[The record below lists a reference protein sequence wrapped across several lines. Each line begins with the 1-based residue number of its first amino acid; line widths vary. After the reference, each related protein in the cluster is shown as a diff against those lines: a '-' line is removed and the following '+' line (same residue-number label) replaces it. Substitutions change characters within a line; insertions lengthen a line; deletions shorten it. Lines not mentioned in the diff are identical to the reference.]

1 MIIKPNLLL
10 NDSFIMDGLRSGV
23 MQRWGGGIRW
33 APGQGPYPGAWVRHL
48 LEAPETT
55 NALMRE
61 SMPSLL
67 RGAQSSIQGL
77 NQLGQVS
84 QTLSN
89 VLQLSQVAAAASV
102 LNLGVSVAG
111 FAYMGY
117 KLHQIQNALAS
128 MQDVMVAGFDRIE
141 GKLDKMAG
149 QLVYL
154 VLLVEE
160 NAQEQ
165 QRLGDAI
172 AELHRA
178 FLVGH
183 VADLQAMMLD
193 RSRFPD
199 GQPQKA
205 ILTASRVR
213 LNLSDQALRHTPEL
227 DARVLLLAD
236 ISTQGWAAATAAEAN
251 LLLEIGQAREAR
263 QLLESETQKFIQHAQ
278 KWAGALLRDDRPQ
291 LATAYRFGVPR
302 FAAHIS
308 AARVERICAI
318 TPGGQE
324 ISEDDARRKGKA
336 AELELEMS
344 HSAELGP
351 AWDHRQLATAEY
363 LDGLS
368 ELSAR
373 LDSLQAF
380 AAECEIRKVS
390 SLELLPGPDAEAG
403 LYLLKP
409 AESKDQ

>member
-10 NDSFIMDGLRSGV
+10 NDPFIMDGLASGV
-23 MQRWGGGIRW
+23 MRRCGGGIRW
-33 APGQGPYPGAWVRHL
+33 AAGQGPHPGAWVRHL
-48 LEAPETT
+48 LETPETT
-55 NALMRE
+55 NSLMRE
-61 SMPSLL
+61 EMPTLL
-67 RGAQSSIQGL
+67 RGARSSIQAV

-102 LNLGVSVAG
+102 LNLGVSVVG

-141 GKLDKMAG
+141 GKLDKMSG

-178 FLVGH
+178 FLVAH

-199 GQPQKA
+199 GQPKEA

-213 LNLSDQALRHTPEL
+213 LKLSDQALRHTPEL

-263 QLLESETQKFIQHAQ
+263 QLLESEAQKFTQHAQ
-278 KWAGALLRDDRPQ
+278 KWAGALLRNERPQ
-291 LATAYRFGVPR
+291 LATAYRFAAPR
-302 FAAHIS
+302 FAEHVS
-308 AARVERICAI
+308 PARVERICAI
-318 TPGGQE
+318 AP
-324 ISEDDARRKGKA
+324 EDRELAEDGARRKRRA

-351 AWDHRQLATAEY
+351 AWDHRQLAIAEY

-380 AAECEIRKVS
+380 AAECEIRNVS
-390 SLELLPGPDAEAG
+390 SHELLPEPDAEAG